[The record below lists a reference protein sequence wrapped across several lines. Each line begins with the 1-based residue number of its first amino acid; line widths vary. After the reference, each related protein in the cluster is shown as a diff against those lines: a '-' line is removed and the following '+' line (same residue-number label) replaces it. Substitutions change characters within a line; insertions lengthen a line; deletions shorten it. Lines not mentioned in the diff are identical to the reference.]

1 MHLFCYSAT
10 LLPGCEAS
18 FAIRTPI
25 ANMGGKELNVGASH
39 WLAID
44 GKLKCYKANLLKWYN
59 SFRNNQQHFLG
70 TK

>member
-25 ANMGGKELNVGASH
+25 ANMGGKELNVGALH

-44 GKLKCYKANLLKWYN
+44 GKIEMLQSQLTEKE
-59 SFRNNQQHFLG
+59 
-70 TK
+70 